1 MHNSKDCSIF
11 AAQNTCV
18 RIGHACT
25 YVQYR
30 IIKTQNKGL
39 IHMKTRSVLIIF
51 FCLAAIHASAQL
63 FVSQD
68 KRDVAFQGQ
77 QSFKSPQTTR
87 LVSNYVGTVYTPFGS
102 EVPSDQSG
110 IGSNND
116 DGGKPGQIRR
126 GFIIGPDTDPANQ
139 SPIGEPWIL
148 LAFAALFGGFI
159 AWRKKTVTK
168 TSTKG

>member
-1 MHNSKDCSIF
+1 
-11 AAQNTCV
+11 
-18 RIGHACT
+18 
-25 YVQYR
+25 
-30 IIKTQNKGL
+30 
-39 IHMKTRSVLIIF
+39 MKTRSVLIIF

-68 KRDVAFQGQ
+68 KRDVAFQSQ
-77 QSFKSPQTTR
+77 QSFKSPQTMR

-139 SPIGEPWIL
+139 YPIGEPWIL
-148 LAFAALFGGFI
+148 MIMALGMAGVI
-159 AWRKKTVTK
+159 AIRKRLNKVNTK
-168 TSTKG
+168 R